1 MDTRSTNTSAM
12 ERERA
17 RVRRGVLQLRAG
29 CLTAGFLIGLAIG
42 RPGQTPDIPAGLHG
56 PREESS
62 TRVHLLPWRG
72 AGTGQLA
79 APRKTLLAY

>member
-1 MDTRSTNTSAM
+1 MIPAAQTSAM

-29 CLTAGFLIGLAIG
+29 CLAAGFLIGLAIG
-42 RPGQTPDIPAGLHG
+42 RPGQTPDVPAGLHG
-56 PREESS
+56 PGEESS

-72 AGTGQLA
+72 ADAGQPA
-79 APRKTLLAY
+79 AQRKTLLGY